1 MVLRQPHPE
10 HLPSRRASP
19 CPPTLEPLAAD
30 YTFSIVRIT
39 EPAPAHEIARP
50 AGVGLTAFA
59 LAALVAVDLIRGSL
73 QLSSGTLAPA
83 LIFEQVFA
91 IFGRGV
97 ELLLLWHY
105 WRGQNWSRIFV
116 LLWSFFIAARAL
128 SALIDRASN
137 LTSLMSE
144 PLSFFHLLL
153 ALWLLY
159 WLNTRALR
167 AWFKKMSATAA
178 DLIAEHLS
186 GKLCTAVDKPS
197 GDLWR
202 LSFEHGAELTLAC
215 PWRIALDD
223 NLAFASRAPEPRDEQ
238 DEARRLLQNIRVK
251 SVRVAPRTSDLFLSF
266 EMGIELQT
274 WSTDPDSHQWTYS
287 DPALTVTA
295 DAASLAAQLSDASA
309 PPHAS

>member
-1 MVLRQPHPE
+1 
-10 HLPSRRASP
+10 
-19 CPPTLEPLAAD
+19 
-30 YTFSIVRIT
+30 VRIT

-50 AGVGLTAFA
+50 TGVGLTALA
-59 LAALVAVDLIRGSL
+59 LAALVAVDLIRGLL
-73 QLSSGTLAPA
+73 QLSGGTLAPA

-91 IFGRGV
+91 ILGRGA
-97 ELLLLWHY
+97 ELLILWNY

-128 SALIDRASN
+128 STLIDRASN
-137 LTSLMSE
+137 LTSLMSH

-178 DLIAEHLS
+178 DLIAAHLS

-197 GDLWR
+197 EGLWR

-215 PWRIALDD
+215 PWRIVLDD
-223 NLAFASRAPEPRDEQ
+223 NLAFASHASEPRDEQ
-238 DEARRLLQNIRVK
+238 DEARKLLQNIRVK
-251 SVRVAPRTSDLFLSF
+251 SVRVAPRTSDLFLTF

-274 WSTDPDSHQWTYS
+274 WSTDPDSHQWKYS
-287 DPALTVTA
+287 DPLLTVTA
-295 DAASLAAQLSDASA
+295 DAASLASQPTDASA
-309 PPHAS
+309 PPYAS